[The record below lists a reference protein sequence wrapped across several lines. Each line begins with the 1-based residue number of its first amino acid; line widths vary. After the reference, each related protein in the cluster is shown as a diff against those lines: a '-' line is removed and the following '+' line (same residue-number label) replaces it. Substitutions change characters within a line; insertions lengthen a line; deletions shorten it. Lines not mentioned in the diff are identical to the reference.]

1 MRDASVISTLTSNPT
16 SQRIATATPTR
27 GAISTAPARTGL
39 LPGRLLACVPLLF
52 VAACHVNID
61 DGQHERGP
69 DGTWTQSPGG
79 PGPATDRQLGGP
91 GASCIGDGDCIS
103 SCRCSPETRL
113 CTPVA
118 SAAPD
123 AGTAEP
129 DTAPPPPPP
138 EHRPRTC
145 RIDAQCGGGRCHDG
159 LCQPRCVS
167 SQTCGTGAVCFESY
181 CQPSPTPG
189 GQCLY
194 SADCGGNGSC
204 INGFCH
210 GACASH
216 ADCPNPADVCE
227 LGWCRPDGGT
237 VPQCTGNAYCPAGQ
251 LCVDAICR
259 TPCMSDLQCGP
270 GCSGTIC
277 SAGYCVMPE
286 ELAPAPPMCGGPMPG
301 CTPTVP

>member
-1 MRDASVISTLTSNPT
+1 MPNTFWTKTIPT
-16 SQRIATATPTR
+16 HRLAA
-27 GAISTAPARTGL
+27 L
-39 LPGRLLACVPLLF
+39 LPLAL

-61 DGQHERGP
+61 DDWNKHDRHGS
-69 DGTWTQSPGG
+69 DGTWNEDPGG
-79 PGPATDRQLGGP
+79 PGIDPDRGAP
-91 GASCIGDGDCIS
+91 GASCSGDQDCVS
-103 SCRCSPETRL
+103 GCWCNPENRR
-113 CTPVA
+113 CTPIDPVDPP
-118 SAAPD
+118 SPPPPD
-123 AGTAEP
+123 AGTP
-129 DTAPPPPPP
+129 DPASPEPPPPPAN
-138 EHRPRTC
+138 RPSTC

-167 SQTCGTGAVCFESY
+167 SASCGTGAVCYESY

-194 SADCGGNGSC
+194 SADCGPGGAC

-210 GACASH
+210 GSCTRTAE
-216 ADCPNPADVCE
+216 CPNPADVCE

-237 VPQCTGNAYCPAGQ
+237 SPQCAGNAHCPAGQ

-259 TPCMSDLQCGP
+259 TPCMTDQQCGP

-286 ELAPAPPMCGGPMPG
+286 ELAPPAPMCGGPMPG
-301 CTPTVP
+301 CTPPPAL